1 MKRILLLLPILLLAL
16 NACTPVF
23 AADWIGVYHFE
34 CRDAQG
40 QLKWEETT
48 HNALANEGQQEM
60 LAVYLQGGT
69 APTAYAIGLSSMAFA
84 KTTTY
89 ATITGEP
96 SGNGYARQTVN
107 RDATASG
114 WPTLALDV
122 GDYKATAKTVTF
134 TATGTVGPV
143 TSAFLVSATNNKL
156 ISYTPLSTSRTLAAG
171 DTLQVTYSVKLQ

>member
-1 MKRILLLLPILLLAL
+1 MKRLFYIIPLLLLAL
-16 NACTPVF
+16 NACTPAF

-34 CRDAQG
+34 CRDASG
-40 QLKWEETT
+40 DLKWQETT

-60 LAVYLQGGT
+60 LSVYLQGGT
-69 APTAYAIGLSSMAFA
+69 APTAYAIGLSSMTFA

-89 ATITGEP
+89 ATITNEP
-96 SGNGYARQTVN
+96 SGNGYARQVIN

-114 WPTLALDV
+114 WPTLALDS
-122 GDYKATAKTVTF
+122 GDYKATAKQVTF

-143 TSAFLVSATNNKL
+143 TSAFLVGTPTNKL
-156 ISYTPLSTSRTLAAG
+156 TSYTALSTSRTLAAG